1 MTEAIE
7 KRLKN
12 AIFLKFLKNLA
23 VAAKQLEKMKPFRGK
38 FRKKRE
44 VLFFLTNLL
53 TKIKKSCNRTMII
66 LFLFTLNF

>member
-1 MTEAIE
+1 MEAIE
-7 KRLKN
+7 ERLKN

-44 VLFFLTNLL
+44 VLFFFDKPLDKNK
-53 TKIKKSCNRTMII
+53 KIM
-66 LFLFTLNF
+66 